1 MFNDFFVCLN
11 DCCIAKHKAF
21 SRYYVS
27 ALAIEL
33 AGLAQ
38 ALFGITFP
46 ALIQN
51 QQHTKSTNL

>member
-1 MFNDFFVCLN
+1 MISVCLN
-11 DCCIAKHKAF
+11 DCCIAKHKVF